1 MKYIQ
6 RGQALVSLL
15 VFMVIAIVI
24 TTGAIFVLISGS
36 VNTSK
41 VAQGSDA
48 LSIAE
53 AGAENA
59 LIRIL
64 RDTSYTGETVEFEN
78 GDAVITV
85 EGTNPYTITSIGIHG
100 NFRRTVEVTVEF
112 VDNKMTMTNW
122 EEVF

>member
-1 MKYIQ
+1 MKNQ
-6 RGQALVSLL
+6 NGQALVSLL

-41 VAQGSDA
+41 ITQGSDA

-59 LIRIL
+59 LIRLL
-64 RDTSYTGETVEFEN
+64 RNTSYTGETLVLEN
-78 GDAVITV
+78 GQAVITV
-85 EGTNPYTITSIGIHG
+85 TGANPYTIRSVGTHG
-100 NFRRTVEVTVEF
+100 NFKRTVEVTVQF
-112 VDNKMTMTNW
+112 VNNEMTLTGW
-122 EEVF
+122 EEVY